1 MTIVVGKDE
10 VLYVNRV
17 CADVMGYSKEE
28 FYERDFDF
36 KALVA
41 SEQREK
47 VAANIMKRLKG
58 GDPPPEDFR
67 LLAKGGRE
75 IIVIPS
81 TKVVEFAGQKAV
93 LGILTDVTRRRASEE
108 RLRESE
114 ARYQGLFE
122 SSPVGLIEADLSMV
136 KAAIDEL
143 TRQGVDDFG
152 EYFRNNPER
161 LANVFLNMKPL
172 GVNNA
177 FLELYGM
184 QSVAELSEYLARSR
198 FAGWQ
203 ETLENLCIAMARGEK
218 EAQGKGVSETSRG
231 EELNLRM
238 QGTVVRG
245 HEKDYSR
252 VLVALVDMTA
262 ETRAAKKLE
271 EAQERLIQTS
281 KMAALGTLAAGVA
294 HEINQPL
301 TGIKS
306 FAQVALRDL
315 GKNDVSA
322 EYFERILGQTEGIAR
337 IIEGVGSFSR
347 PSDASIEPVDINQGV
362 QACLTLVR
370 DEASQDSIE
379 IVEQLGR
386 GLPKIEADMNQLSQ
400 VCLNLFSNAI
410 QSMKKNK
417 NGAARTMTVE
427 TFARKHG
434 NEVCL
439 KVTDTGRGI
448 PEKDRPQIFDPFF
461 TTKGRDGG
469 IGLGLSIA
477 HGIVQNHGGTI
488 EVDSEQ
494 GRGAT
499 FKVCLPVA
507 KKR

>member
-1 MTIVVGKDE
+1 MKPENSSEPLFGERRRRKREGTDLGDVFRLIAEESPNMTIVVGKDE

-231 EELNLRM
+231 EELNLRL
-238 QGTVVRG
+238 QGTVVR
-245 HEKDYSR
+245 
-252 VLVALVDMTA
+252 
-262 ETRAAKKLE
+262 
-271 EAQERLIQTS
+271 
-281 KMAALGTLAAGVA
+281 
-294 HEINQPL
+294 
-301 TGIKS
+301 
-306 FAQVALRDL
+306 
-315 GKNDVSA
+315 
-322 EYFERILGQTEGIAR
+322 
-337 IIEGVGSFSR
+337 
-347 PSDASIEPVDINQGV
+347 
-362 QACLTLVR
+362 
-370 DEASQDSIE
+370 
-379 IVEQLGR
+379 
-386 GLPKIEADMNQLSQ
+386 
-400 VCLNLFSNAI
+400 
-410 QSMKKNK
+410 
-417 NGAARTMTVE
+417 
-427 TFARKHG
+427 
-434 NEVCL
+434 
-439 KVTDTGRGI
+439 
-448 PEKDRPQIFDPFF
+448 
-461 TTKGRDGG
+461 
-469 IGLGLSIA
+469 
-477 HGIVQNHGGTI
+477 
-488 EVDSEQ
+488 
-494 GRGAT
+494 
-499 FKVCLPVA
+499 
-507 KKR
+507 